1 MSEVKTSVTQGRAVA
16 PSQEIILGLGKFAI
30 DDIEVLL
37 TRGGGSFTVE
47 REYREIEADGMKAAG
62 KDMIT
67 IDREQPKLLMN
78 MLSILTKADL
88 TKLYPAL
95 KSTQVSTPAEGI
107 KITSN
112 DDLVIQEADY
122 HKVTWVGVT
131 NKGTGVK
138 IEIENAI
145 NLENI
150 NWELVDKSEVI
161 QALTYTGVAEM
172 DAKRCSWSITWL

>member
-1 MSEVKTSVTQGRAVA
+1 MSEVKTSMLQSKSS
-16 PSQEIILGLGKFAI
+16 PSQEIILGLGKFSI
-30 DDIEVLL
+30 DDIEILL
-37 TRGGGSFTVE
+37 TRGGGIFTVE

-67 IDREQPKLLMN
+67 IDREQPKLTMN

-88 TKLYPAL
+88 TKLYSAL
-95 KSTQVSTPAEGI
+95 KSEEVSREQGV

-112 DDLVIQEADY
+112 DDLVIQETDY
-122 HKVTWVGVT
+122 HRVTWTGVT

-161 QALTYTGVAEM
+161 QTLTYTGVAEM
-172 DAKRCSWSITWL
+172 EDKRCKGNITWL

>member
-1 MSEVKTSVTQGRAVA
+1 MSEVKTNMIQSKSST
-16 PSQEIILGLGKFAI
+16 SQEIILGLGKFSI
-30 DDIEVLL
+30 DDIEILL
-37 TRGGGSFTVE
+37 TRGGGTFTVE

-67 IDREQPKLLMN
+67 IDREQPKLTMN
-78 MLSILTKADL
+78 ILSILTKADL

-95 KSTQVSTPAEGI
+95 KSEEVSREQGV

-112 DDLVIQEADY
+112 DDLVIQETDY
-122 HKVTWVGVT
+122 HKVTWTGVT

-172 DAKRCSWSITWL
+172 EDKRCKWNITWL

>member
-1 MSEVKTSVTQGRAVA
+1 MSEVKTSMIQSKSST
-16 PSQEIILGLGKFAI
+16 SQEIILGLGKFSI
-30 DDIEVLL
+30 DDIEILL
-37 TRGGGSFTVE
+37 TRGGGTFTVE

-67 IDREQPKLLMN
+67 IDREQPKLTMN
-78 MLSILTKADL
+78 ILSILTKADL

-95 KSTQVSTPAEGI
+95 ESSVESENVEIVSNE
-107 KITSN
+107 N
-112 DDLVIQEADY
+112 LVIQESDY
-122 HKVTWVGVT
+122 HKVTWVGKT

-150 NWELVDKSEVI
+150 NWELADKSEVI
-161 QALTYTGVAEM
+161 QTLTYTGVANME
-172 DAKRCSWSITWL
+172 DKRCKWKITWL

>member
-1 MSEVKTSVTQGRAVA
+1 MSEVKTTVAQGRATA

-95 KSTQVSTPAEGI
+95 KSSQVTTSAQGI
-107 KITSN
+107 EVTSN
-112 DDLVIQEADY
+112 DDLVIQETDY
-122 HKVTWVGVT
+122 HKVTWTGVT

-161 QALTYTGVAEM
+161 QALTYTGVADME
-172 DAKRCSWSITWL
+172 AKRCKWKITWL